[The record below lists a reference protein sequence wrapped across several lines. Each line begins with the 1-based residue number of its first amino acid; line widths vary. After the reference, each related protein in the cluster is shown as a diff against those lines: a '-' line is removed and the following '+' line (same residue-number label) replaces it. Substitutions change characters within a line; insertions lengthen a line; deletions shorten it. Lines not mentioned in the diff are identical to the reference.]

1 MLWQFLLTTKR
12 GWDDH
17 PPLPL
22 ISLMM
27 SMTQVSS
34 SKVHPYL
41 DIYGWMKTAAKVL
54 TEKPSKLKHCR
65 NEVREIS
72 NLWWTILYCCL
83 SKDSYLSKEQSYEH
97 LEKPTW
103 RAISIPTTKKKGGR
117 KPSSLQA
124 CNPKESLIKINQKE
138 IYE

>member
-1 MLWQFLLTTKR
+1 MTL
-12 GWDDH
+12 
-17 PPLPL
+17 PPLL

-34 SKVHPYL
+34 TKVHSPYL

-72 NLWWTILYCCL
+72 NLW
-83 SKDSYLSKEQSYEH
+83 
-97 LEKPTW
+97 
-103 RAISIPTTKKKGGR
+103 
-117 KPSSLQA
+117 
-124 CNPKESLIKINQKE
+124 
-138 IYE
+138 